1 MHVPLS
7 VMIAMLSL
15 PFAAHPPSCS
25 IHPPSG
31 SAGPAL
37 LALSRITEPQAYK
50 AALAAL
56 RKYRNRK
63 VLTTQLK
70 TETECLI
77 WSYDVDVGDPKALR
91 NVHIDAGTGQVL
103 SVESRAKSQ
112 TRPNTSN
119 SSAPN
124 SPPTTPIHPASE

>member
-1 MHVPLS
+1 MIPS
-7 VMIAMLSL
+7 VLMIALLSL
-15 PFAAHPPSCS
+15 PFEAHPPACS

-63 VLTTQLK
+63 VLATQLK
-70 TETECLI
+70 TESECLI

-91 NVHIDAGTGQVL
+91 NVHIDAGTGQLL
-103 SVESRAKSQ
+103 SVESRPKSQ
-112 TRPNTSN
+112 PRPSP
-119 SSAPN
+119 SDSPAP
-124 SPPTTPIHPASE
+124 SGPPATPTHPAE

>member
-7 VMIAMLSL
+7 LMIAMLSL
-15 PFAAHPPSCS
+15 SFSAHPPSCS
-25 IHPPSG
+25 IHPPKG
-31 SAGPAL
+31 SEGPAL

-70 TETECLI
+70 TESECLI

-103 SVESRAKSQ
+103 SVESKAKSQ
-112 TRPNTSN
+112 QPSNTSN
-119 SSAPN
+119 PSAPS
-124 SPPTTPIHPASE
+124 SPPATPAHPAAE